1 MATIRK
7 KKGAT
12 GDRPWLAQVRIRPFK
27 AASKTFATREEAKDW
42 AVPLEKELK
51 RQRKARSVRP
61 TLTKYTVAQLARDFL
76 DDPETK
82 ALRTSEDL
90 ALLLAWWVNHYGAER
105 VLEFGALTL
114 REARAKLQPGRANAT
129 VNRYLSAM
137 RSAWNWGRA
146 AELIPQKLSWPSRL
160 MLTEPKGRTR
170 FLDDDELDALL
181 KASAAHSPAM
191 YAAVL
196 VSIACGVRQSEL
208 LRLKWADIDFDK
220 QRLRVM
226 LSKNDEARSVYLPGS
241 AIAALKPLKR
251 APVVG
256 AHVFIDAEGRP
267 VKKSWIEHRWNGV
280 RSAAQLRDFK
290 WHDLRHSC
298 ASFLAQQGANLLEIG
313 AVLGHRS
320 ASVTRR
326 YAHLVEGAP
335 VTGHTK
341 LDEKLGGGK

>member
-1 MATIRK
+1 MPTILKRD
-7 KKGAT
+7 GA
-12 GDRPWLAQVRIRPFK
+12 RPWLAQVRVKPFK
-27 AASKTFATREEAKDW
+27 PASKTFATKHEAEEW
-42 AVPLEKELK
+42 ADSLERELK
-51 RQRKARSVRP
+51 RQRKARSTRP
-61 TLTKYTVAQLARDFL
+61 SLTRYTVGELVRDFL

-82 ALRTSEDL
+82 VLRTYSSLE
-90 ALLLAWWVNHYGAER
+90 LLLAWWVNHYAAER
-105 VLEFGALTL
+105 VLDLGALTL
-114 REARAKLQPGRANAT
+114 REARAKLQPGRKPAT
-129 VNRYLSAM
+129 VNRYLSAL

-170 FLDDDELDALL
+170 FLDDDELAALL
-181 KASAAHSPAM
+181 KASATHSPAM
-191 YAAVL
+191 HAAVL

-208 LRLKWADIDFDK
+208 LRLRWTHIDFDK
-220 QRLRVM
+220 HRLRVM
-226 LSKNDEARSVYLPGS
+226 LSKNDEARSVYLPSS
-241 AIAALKPLKR
+241 AAAALKALKR
-251 APVVG
+251 APLVG
-256 AHVFIDAEGRP
+256 QTVFVDDAGKP
-267 VKKSWIEHRWNGV
+267 AKKGWIEHRWKGI
-280 RSAAQLRDFK
+280 RDAAKLQDFK

-320 ASVTRR
+320 TSVTRR

>member
-1 MATIRK
+1 MSTIRNK
-7 KKGAT
+7 RT
-12 GDRPWLAQVRIRPFK
+12 GPRPWLAQVRVRPFK
-27 AASKTFATREEAKDW
+27 PASKAFATKDEAKEW
-42 AVPLEKELK
+42 AKALEEELQ
-51 RQRKARSVRP
+51 RQRKARGVRP
-61 TLTKYTVAQLARDFL
+61 SLTKFTIAQLAREFL
-76 DDPETK
+76 DDPETR
-82 ALRTSEDL
+82 ALRTVDSLE
-90 ALLLAWWVNHYGAER
+90 LLLAWWVNHYGGDR
-105 VLEFGALTL
+105 VLDFGALTL
-114 REARAKLQPGRANAT
+114 REARSKLQPGRAPAT

-170 FLDDDELDALL
+170 FLSDDELTRLL
-181 KASAAHSPAM
+181 QTSAEHSPLM
-191 YAAVL
+191 HAAVV

-208 LRLKWADIDFDK
+208 LRLKWADIDLER

-226 LSKNDEARSVYLPGS
+226 LSKNDEARSVYLP
-241 AIAALKPLKR
+241 ATAAAALKALKR
-251 APVVG
+251 APVVSQQ
-256 AHVFIDAEGRP
+256 VFIDQDGQP
-267 VKKSWIEHRWNGV
+267 VDKSWIEYRWKAV
-280 RSAAQLRDFK
+280 RAAAKLEDFK

-320 ASVTRR
+320 TSVTRR

-341 LDEKLGGGK
+341 LDEKLGGK

>member
-1 MATIRK
+1 MPTILKRD
-7 KKGAT
+7 GA
-12 GDRPWLAQVRIRPFK
+12 RPWLAQVRVKPFK
-27 AASKTFATREEAKDW
+27 PVSKMFATKHEAEEW
-42 AVPLEKELK
+42 ADSLERELK
-51 RQRKARSVRP
+51 RQRKARSARP
-61 TLTKYTVAQLARDFL
+61 ALTRYTVGELIRDFL

-82 ALRTSEDL
+82 ALRTYSSLE
-90 ALLLAWWVNHYGAER
+90 LLLAWWVNHYAAER

-114 REARAKLQPGRANAT
+114 REARAKLQPGRAPAT
-129 VNRYLSAM
+129 INRYLSAL

-170 FLDDDELDALL
+170 FLADDELDALL
-181 KASAAHSPAM
+181 DASAKHSSAM
-191 YAAVL
+191 KAAIL

-208 LRLKWADIDFDK
+208 LRLRWADIDFDK

-226 LSKNDEARSVYLPGS
+226 LSKNDEARSVYLPQS
-241 AIAALKPLKR
+241 AAAALKALKR

-256 AHVFIDAEGRP
+256 QRVFLDEKGKPA
-267 VKKSWIEHRWNGV
+267 KKGWIEHRWKGI
-280 RSAAQLRDFK
+280 RAAASLRDFK

-341 LDEKLGGGK
+341 LDEKLGSGK

>member
-1 MATIRK
+1 MPSIRK
-7 KKGAT
+7 AKT
-12 GDRPWLAQVRIRPFK
+12 GPKPWLAQVRVKPFK
-27 AASKTFATREEAKDW
+27 PASKTFATRHEAEEW
-42 AVPLEKELK
+42 ADSLERELK

-61 TLTKYTVAQLARDFL
+61 TLTKFTIAQLIREFL
-76 DDPETK
+76 ADPETL
-82 ALRTSEDL
+82 ALRTYNSLE
-90 ALLLAWWVNHYGAER
+90 LLLAWWVNHYGGER

-114 REARAKLQPGRANAT
+114 REARTKLQPGRAPAT

-170 FLDDDELDALL
+170 FLSDEELARLL
-181 KASAAHSPAM
+181 EASTAHSALM
-191 YAAVL
+191 HAAVV
-196 VSIACGVRQSEL
+196 VSIACGVRQSEM
-208 LRLKWADIDFDK
+208 LRLKWADVDLER

-226 LSKNDEARSVYLPGS
+226 LSKNDEARSVYLP
-241 AIAALKPLKR
+241 AAAAAALRPLKR

-256 AHVFIDAEGRP
+256 QQVFIDQDGQP
-267 VKKSWIEHRWNGV
+267 VDKSWIEYRWKAV
-280 RSAAQLRDFK
+280 RAAAKLQDFK

-320 ASVTRR
+320 TSVTRR

>member
-1 MATIRK
+1 MPTIVKRD
-7 KKGAT
+7 GA
-12 GDRPWLAQVRIRPFK
+12 RPWLAQVRVKPYK
-27 AASKTFATREEAKDW
+27 AASKTFDTKHEAKEW
-42 AVPLEKELK
+42 ADSLERELK
-51 RQRKARSVRP
+51 RQRKVRSTRP
-61 TLTKYTVAQLARDFL
+61 SLTRYTVAELIRDFL
-76 DDPETK
+76 ADPETNV
-82 ALRTSEDL
+82 LRTYTSL
-90 ALLLAWWVNHYGAER
+90 QLLLAWWVNHYGANR
-105 VLEFGALTL
+105 VLDVGALTL
-114 REARAKLQPGRANAT
+114 REARAKLQPGRKPAT
-129 VNRYLSAM
+129 VNRYLSAL

-170 FLDDDELDALL
+170 FLSDDELARLL
-181 KASAAHSPAM
+181 EASAAHSPLM
-191 YAAVL
+191 HAAVL

-208 LRLKWADIDFDK
+208 LRLKWADLDFDK

-226 LSKNDEARSVYLPGS
+226 LSKNDEARSVYLPQS
-241 AIAALKPLKR
+241 AATALKALKR
-251 APVVG
+251 APVLG
-256 AHVFIDAEGRP
+256 QQVFTDETGRSAN
-267 VKKSWIEHRWNGV
+267 KGWIEHRWKLV
-280 RSAAQLRDFK
+280 RSAAKLQDFK

-341 LDEKLGGGK
+341 LDEKLGGAK